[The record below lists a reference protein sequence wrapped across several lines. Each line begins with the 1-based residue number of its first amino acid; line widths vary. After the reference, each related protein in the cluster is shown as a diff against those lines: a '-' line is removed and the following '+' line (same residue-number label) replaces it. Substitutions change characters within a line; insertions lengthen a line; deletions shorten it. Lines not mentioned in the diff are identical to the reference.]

1 MKSFKSG
8 VIVGIIGS
16 ALVAA
21 ASAISYRQTVIKPA
35 QKAEEHHD
43 RHLPQLLQCRREVR
57 HEGQPCR
64 RCEHRRL

>member
-21 ASAISYRQTVIKPA
+21 ASALGYRQTVIKPA
-35 QKAEEHHD
+35 EEAEAQHEEGSK
-43 RHLPQLLQCRREVR
+43 QAIRRSIAAHQSR
-57 HEGQPCR
+57 F
-64 RCEHRRL
+64 

>member
-21 ASAISYRQTVIKPA
+21 ASALGYRQ
-35 QKAEEHHD
+35 
-43 RHLPQLLQCRREVR
+43 
-57 HEGQPCR
+57 
-64 RCEHRRL
+64 

>member
-21 ASAISYRQTVIKPA
+21 ASALGYRQTVIKPA
-35 QKAEEHHD
+35 EEAEAQHEEVSK
-43 RHLPQLLQCRREVR
+43 QAIRRSNAAHQSR
-57 HEGQPCR
+57 F
-64 RCEHRRL
+64 

>member
-16 ALVAA
+16 AFVAA

-43 RHLPQLLQCRREVR
+43 EVSKQAIRRSIAAHQSR
-57 HEGQPCR
+57 F
-64 RCEHRRL
+64 